1 MTQPGETDGYTVADH
16 LRALIDHIGPG
27 VADYVLVNDYA
38 PAGEV
43 LERYAAMG
51 SYPVVCDTE
60 AVQALGA
67 KVVRAK
73 LIADG
78 MTVSHA
84 PDLVADAIVNMV
96 HAVQSDLH
104 PQLLDYYFDR
114 SL

>member
-1 MTQPGETDGYTVADH
+1 M
-16 LRALIDHIGPG
+16 
-27 VADYVLVNDYA
+27 
-38 PAGEV
+38 
-43 LERYAAMG
+43 
-51 SYPVVCDTE
+51 VCDTE